1 MKDTRCL
8 QSQICDEG
16 TSVPIKSKQTLPK
29 PGGGTLGSEPGF
41 PPVGG
46 ILTTLSEAPNFMILQ
61 RLDSSEV
68 DGLLPNYSS
77 LIEIIRE
84 QSTRSSKY
92 VRPPTLAEKI
102 GTKHCKHL

>member
-8 QSQICDEG
+8 QSQICDKG
-16 TSVPIKSKQTLPK
+16 MIVPIKSKQTLPK

-68 DGLLPNYSS
+68 DGLL
-77 LIEIIRE
+77 
-84 QSTRSSKY
+84 SKLEFLDWDNQGIVY
-92 VRPPTLAEKI
+92 KVLQICEASNFGWENW
-102 GTKHCKHL
+102 HQVL